1 MNEKWFSLSVSQTE
15 KKLKTNAAS
24 GLSRKAARSA
34 WYRTFQKSQTLF
46 IRKNKS
52 ISKMIGDVFAD
63 FALIILLL
71 AAFFAVLFAEHTMGI
86 TVLLICLFNVVVAF
100 LVYFR
105 SQRTMERMNLYFVP
119 TAKVIRGGKLYR
131 ISFENVVPG
140 DVIIVQKGDIV
151 CGDARLVTSD
161 DLTVL
166 MRVNKRKAVRLKKQA
181 HGVVS
186 SDENDPTKMVN
197 IIHAGSVIKEGSGRA
212 IVFATGRYTY
222 LGAMTGGIIE
232 TYNDNTPKELK
243 KMKRICSQISLISML
258 CILPFSIISLLLS
271 HLNGGNATLSAA
283 FLTAL
288 AIAASSMTQLSCTM
302 CKLFFIKKI
311 SGIAESSNPVVIRT
325 TDAFDRLVDI
335 NYLFLMDGSAL
346 TDGVLHFDTAF
357 TVEGDIR
364 EFENYNDTVASL
376 FEMATLYNSSESNA
390 LTVGLNLP
398 ERYRTGIDEFLSNG
412 RTDADA
418 LKIRYPIKSYL
429 PGTPTDPTDR
439 VNYSD
444 SGRNMT
450 LCVSTTDAIFSQC
463 SYALISGKV
472 QPVSNIGLDRLKHT
486 YNMHTGQGKTVLV
499 FTLSSFESSGRT
511 DGKLFI
517 GAVVLREGVD
527 KNAWAGIQ
535 NLRKRGIKVISFVG
549 GDKPIGTPEIPV
561 ETHYG
566 IKAYKD
572 DFVKHQLPVTYK
584 FGEIDTYFG
593 LDEKDIEAL
602 MDIAQKNKA
611 AVGVISFSDFAEDVI
626 AKSDVFISC
635 SPIVNV
641 FSAKNEEELY
651 TLELSGA
658 GTSSSCIQ
666 TVKASSD
673 VIIQRPN
680 GKKGGIGSLCVAF
693 SAAEVAY
700 RNLYTFC
707 RYMLCA
713 QFIRVLTV
721 ALPMAYGKPILDA
734 RHVLLCSFI
743 IDVAVM
749 LMLALDK
756 KARGG
761 ANDDKHIY
769 RIKPLKQ
776 HISSDKMLMLSA
788 LIASVVAIFL
798 PLIIESTGL
807 FGTYLYQVEY
817 LLCTVLWLHITLIYY
832 TRYDSVKNIRS
843 VIKNKWFL
851 GIVGGCV
858 VFVLIVSVITPIG
871 LAFDFVYNPI
881 AYFAVSFIPSVVFG
895 TMYELMPKLMCRIN
909 TK

>member
-1 MNEKWFSLSVSQTE
+1 MNEKWFALSVSQTE

-46 IRKNKS
+46 VRKNKK
-52 ISKMIGDVFAD
+52 ISKMIGEVFAD

-71 AAFFAVLFAEHTMGI
+71 AAVFAVLFAEHIMGV
-86 TVLLICLFNVVVAF
+86 TVLVICLLNIIVAF
-100 LVYFR
+100 AVYFQ
-105 SQRTMERMNLYFVP
+105 SQRTMEKMNLYFVP

-166 MRVNKRKAVRLKKQA
+166 MRVDKRKAIKLKKQA

-186 SDENDPTKMVN
+186 LDENNPAKMVN

-222 LGAMTGGIIE
+222 LGAMTGGITE
-232 TYNDNTPKELK
+232 FYNDNTPKELK

-258 CILPFSIISLLLS
+258 CILPFSVVSLLLS
-271 HLNGGNATLSAA
+271 HLNGGNATLSAS

-288 AIAASSMTQLSCTM
+288 AISASSMTQLSCTM

-311 SGIAESSNPVVIRT
+311 SDIAKSSNPAVIRT

-346 TDGVLHFDTAF
+346 TDGILHFDAAF
-357 TVEGDIR
+357 TAEGEVKD
-364 EFENYNDTVASL
+364 FENYNGTVASL
-376 FEMATLYNSSESNA
+376 FEMATLYNSAESNA

-398 ERYRTGIDEFLSNG
+398 ERFRTGMDEFLAKG
-412 RTDADA
+412 RTDAEA
-418 LKIRYPIKSYL
+418 LKIRYPVRSYL

-444 SGRNMT
+444 SGKNMT
-450 LCVSTTDAIFSQC
+450 LGVSTTNDIFSQC

-472 QPVSNIGLDRLKHT
+472 QPISNIGIDRLRHT
-486 YNMHTGQGKTVLV
+486 YNIHTEQGKTVLV
-499 FTLSSFESSGRT
+499 FTLSSFENSGRT

-527 KNAWAGIQ
+527 RNAIAGIQ

-549 GDKPIGTPEIPV
+549 GNKPLGTPEIPV
-561 ETHYG
+561 ETHFG
-566 IKAYKD
+566 VKAYKD
-572 DFVKHQLPVTYK
+572 DFIKHQLPVTYK
-584 FGEIDTYFG
+584 FGEIDTYYG
-593 LDEKDIEAL
+593 LDEKDIEEL
-602 MDIAQKNKA
+602 MDAAQKNRS
-611 AVGVISFSDFAEDVI
+611 AVGIVGFSDFAQEAI

-641 FSAKNEEELY
+641 SSAKNEEELY
-651 TLELSGA
+651 TLELAGA
-658 GTSSSCIQ
+658 GTSASCIQ
-666 TVKASSD
+666 TVKEASD

-680 GKKGGIGSLCVAF
+680 GKKGGIGSFCVAF

-700 RNLYTFC
+700 RNLYTFF
-707 RYMLCA
+707 RYIICA
-713 QFIRVLTV
+713 QFIRILTV

-743 IDVAVM
+743 IDVVVM
-749 LMLALDK
+749 LMLSLDK
-756 KARGG
+756 KACGG
-761 ANDDKHIY
+761 AEDDKRIY
-769 RIKPLKQ
+769 RIKPLKK
-776 HISSDKMLMLSA
+776 HISADRMILISA
-788 LIASVVAIFL
+788 IAASIAAIFL
-798 PLIIESTGL
+798 PLLVELTGV
-807 FGTYLYQVEY
+807 FGAYLYQVEY

-832 TRYDSVKNIRS
+832 TRYNSIKNIRA
-843 VIKNKWFL
+843 VFKNRWLL
-851 GIVGGCV
+851 GITGGCAVFILV
-858 VFVLIVSVITPIG
+858 VSLIDPIG
-871 LAFDFVYNPI
+871 LVFDFVYNPI
-881 AYFAVSFIPSVVFG
+881 AYFIISFIPAAVFG
-895 TMYELMPKLMCRIN
+895 AVYELIPKLVSRI
-909 TK
+909 KAK